1 MATKFKSLFGRLF
14 GIDPGTGDLLADRPG
29 TGPVPVVRAPN
40 NYVVTLAV
48 STTLTE
54 LDHAGKLIMMDGEGS
69 ARTFTLPASTGGG
82 AVYRFMV
89 KDVNTSNY
97 LIKVANASDTMQGTI
112 LQKQDD
118 AAGLAGFTAGATA
131 DTITLNGT
139 TTGGVSEGD
148 WVELVDA
155 ELNKW
160 FVTGITTAS
169 GTEATPFS
177 ATVS

>member
-1 MATKFKSLFGRLF
+1 MSFFRSLYGRLL
-14 GIDPGTGDLLADRPG
+14 GIDPSNRDLLAATNAG
-29 TGPVPVVRAPN
+29 TQVPVLRGPSN
-40 NYVVTLAV
+40 RVVDLAV
-48 STTLTE
+48 STTLTADLHE
-54 LDHAGKLIMMDGEGS
+54 GKLIMMDGEGS

-82 AVYRFMV
+82 SKFTFMV

-97 LIKVANASDTMQGTI
+97 VIKVANASDIMQGTI
-112 LQKQDD
+112 LQKGDD
-118 AAGLAGFTAGATA
+118 AASLGGFTAGGTA

-177 ATVS
+177 ATV